1 MLDATDELC
10 QLWSYAEDLETFE
23 YACKELLDYFA
34 GPVSYT
40 SAILVLRSISTLSL
54 TSMHIQTYKTR

>member
-23 YACKELLDYFA
+23 YGNKVLLDQNA
-34 GPVSYT
+34 GPVSLPDYPPT
-40 SAILVLRSISTLSL
+40 QSSSL
-54 TSMHIQTYKTR
+54 CSKYAHPDLQDEVQ